1 MKTRFIKPSLGLLYF
16 VNKFTEM
23 NKMLKIFN
31 KNEGY

>member
-23 NKMLKIFN
+23 NKMLKFN